1 MASPI
6 SDRQL
11 EELRG
16 ERGVAVAHSTL
27 TRWVLTY
34 APEVERGFRRC
45 QRPVGRSWRLDET
58 DVKMKGKSA
67 YFYRAVDR
75 EDCTSDLL
83 LTPNRDRAAAEA
95 FFQKALRPHGLPEK
109 STLDKSGSTTA
120 AIPHS
125 HKTPQ
130 TASVSRHS
138 KDLKNIV
145 EQDHRAVKRRP
156 RPRLGFKSLW
166 AARCTIVG
174 SEVRPAIG
182 KGQLAAAGT
191 GPQTRAEQLYPLAA

>member
-1 MASPI
+1 MP
-6 SDRQL
+6 
-11 EELRG
+11 G
-16 ERGVAVAHSTL
+16 
-27 TRWVLTY
+27 
-34 APEVERGFRRC
+34 
-45 QRPVGRSWRLDET
+45 
-58 DVKMKGKSA
+58 
-67 YFYRAVDR
+67 
-75 EDCTSDLL
+75 
-83 LTPNRDRAAAEA
+83 
-95 FFQKALRPHGLPEK
+95 
-109 STLDKSGSTTA
+109 DKSGSTTA
-120 AIPHS
+120 AIQRYNKMHRP
-125 HKTPQ
+125 
-130 TASVSRHS
+130 AIVLRHS